1 MYLENLKHLIICN
14 RGNIKY
20 KSLLQSGS
28 MWRSNKFFIHNCMT
42 SAAYPN
48 LLRTKGYVVVVVVVI
63 V

>member
-1 MYLENLKHLIICN
+1 
-14 RGNIKY
+14 
-20 KSLLQSGS
+20 
-28 MWRSNKFFIHNCMT
+28 MT

>member
-20 KSLLQSGS
+20 KSLLQFGS

-42 SAAYPN
+42 SAA
-48 LLRTKGYVVVVVVVI
+48 LWGLAMVFVFRICSGV
-63 V
+63 